1 MEIKEKRKYTFTVE
15 GETEKW
21 YLDWLKKE
29 INSDADSK
37 YTVIINAT
45 VQKHPLTF
53 VKRQNA
59 KSTPQI
65 THLCDVESAGTEDI
79 RSFENVLKEMKK
91 AKEEKKLKYLL
102 GYSNLTFELWMILHK
117 MDCSGML
124 DSKSQYLPLI
134 NQAFGERFETL
145 SKYKERD
152 NFHRCLSKLSIEDVC
167 KAVCRAETIM
177 NSHKKIHRE
186 VNYASYKYYKENPS
200 LSIWV
205 SIKQILVDCGYI
217 KK

>member
-1 MEIKEKRKYTFTVE
+1 MEIKENRKYVFTVE

-21 YLDWLKKE
+21 YLDWLQKE
-29 INSDADSK
+29 INSDERSK

-45 VQKHPLTF
+45 VQRHPMTF
-53 VKRQNA
+53 VKRQDA
-59 KSTPQI
+59 KSTPQVI
-65 THLCDVESAGTEDI
+65 HLCDVESASTEDI
-79 RSFENVLKEMKK
+79 RNFENVLKEMAK
-91 AKEEKKLKYLL
+91 AKKEKKLKYLL

-124 DSKSQYLPLI
+124 DGKSQYLPLI
-134 NQAFGERFETL
+134 NQAFGERFEAL
-145 SKYKERD
+145 SKYKGRD

-167 KAVCRAETIM
+167 KAVHRAETIM
-177 NSHKKIHRE
+177 NSHMGIHQE
-186 VNYASYKYYKENPS
+186 VSYATYKYYKENPS

-205 SIKQILVDCGYI
+205 SIKQILVECGYL